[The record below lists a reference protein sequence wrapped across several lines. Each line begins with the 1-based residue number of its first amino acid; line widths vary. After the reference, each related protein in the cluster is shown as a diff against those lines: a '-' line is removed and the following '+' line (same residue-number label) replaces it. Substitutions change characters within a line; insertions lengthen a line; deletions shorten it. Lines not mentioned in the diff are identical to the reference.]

1 MNKIILILIGLIAS
15 FSSYSNNLDDYIG
28 YWKSDNVVNGVF
40 VSTIPMPKVAVII
53 KKEGIYYYNE
63 NAINEKRVNVALNTV
78 NEKLVLPIFN
88 VQFHLSDDKNTL
100 AITDSIFTR
109 ITKDKFYSIQSL
121 YFSDLEEA
129 RLQQSKKKADAQER
143 EMIRQLEVKKRR
155 LLKQEEEKR
164 NTERCKSL
172 KTSMKEEMQK
182 NKLANDYMSMSRDN
196 VLRKETK
203 NYYKKN
209 KKIIK
214 NKYSTLKS
222 DVPRCR

>member
-1 MNKIILILIGLIAS
+1 
-15 FSSYSNNLDDYIG
+15 LDDYIG
-28 YWKSDNVVNGVF
+28 YWKSDNVVNRAF

-63 NAINEKRVNVALNTV
+63 NAINEKRVNVTLNTV
-78 NEKLVLPIFN
+78 NEKLVQPIFN

-100 AITDSIFTR
+100 AITDSVFTR

-143 EMIRQLEVKKRR
+143 EMIRHLEVKKRR
-155 LLKQEEEKR
+155 LLKQEEKKR

-203 NYYKKN
+203 NNFKKN

-214 NKYSTLKS
+214 NKYLTLKS
-222 DVPRCR
+222 DVPMCR

>member
-203 NYYKKN
+203 NNYKKN